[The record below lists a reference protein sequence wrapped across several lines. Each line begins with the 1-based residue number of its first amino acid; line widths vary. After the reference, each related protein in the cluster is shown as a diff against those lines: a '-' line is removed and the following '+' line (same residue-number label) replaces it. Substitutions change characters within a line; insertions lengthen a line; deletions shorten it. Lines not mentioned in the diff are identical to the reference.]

1 MDYKLIRS
9 HRKTVSVRVTPEGGV
24 EVRAPWLYARY
35 KIEAFL
41 RQKEPWIQA
50 QLRRRSTAARVPPL
64 PAPDRQKPAAATA
77 AQPQTSSFVP
87 S

>member
-9 HRKTVSVRVTPEGGV
+9 HRKTVSVRVTQEGEV

-50 QLRRRSTAARVPPL
+50 QLRWCSAAARVQPL
-64 PAPDRQKPAAATA
+64 TA
-77 AQPQTSSFVP
+77 QEHQALAETAK
-87 S
+87 